1 MARRRDEPHPA
12 LDAGTVRLDVWLWAA
27 RFYKTRPLA
36 ATASAAGQVQLNE
49 QRVKPAHAVRVGD
62 VVTVR
67 RDALVWQAVVTG
79 VATRRGSATE
89 AAKLYR
95 EPDAARAAR
104 EAEVARRRA
113 EAAAP
118 RFPGRPTK
126 RERRRLEDFLDEP

>member
-1 MARRRDEPHPA
+1 MPKRSDETDA
-12 LDAGTVRLDVWLWAA
+12 LIDAETVRLDVWLWTA
-27 RFYKTRPLA
+27 RFYKTRSLA
-36 ATASAAGQVQLNE
+36 AAAAGNGQVQLNE

-79 VATRRGSATE
+79 LATRRGPATE

-104 EAEVARRRA
+104 EAEIAQRRTG
-113 EAAAP
+113 AAAP

>member
-1 MARRRDEPHPA
+1 MPRRADEPHAPIE
-12 LDAGTVRLDVWLWAA
+12 AGTVRLDVWLWAA
-27 RFYKTRPLA
+27 RFYKTRSLA
-36 ATASAAGQVQLNE
+36 AAAAAAGQVQLNE

-79 VATRRGSATE
+79 VAARRGSATD

-95 EPDAARAAR
+95 EPDAARTAR
-104 EAEVARRRA
+104 EAEVARRRTD
-113 EAAAP
+113 AAAP

>member
-1 MARRRDEPHPA
+1 MPKRTDETDA
-12 LDAGTVRLDVWLWAA
+12 LIEADTVRLDVWLWAA
-27 RFYKTRPLA
+27 RFYKTRSLA
-36 ATASAAGQVQLNE
+36 AAAAGNGQVQLNE

-79 VATRRGSATE
+79 LATRRGPATE

-104 EAEVARRRA
+104 EAEIAQRRTG
-113 EAAAP
+113 AAAP

>member
-1 MARRRDEPHPA
+1 MPKRTDETDA
-12 LDAGTVRLDVWLWAA
+12 LIEADTIRLDVWLWAA
-27 RFYKTRPLA
+27 RFYKTRSLA
-36 ATASAAGQVQLNE
+36 AAAAGNGQVQLNE

-79 VATRRGSATE
+79 LATRRGPATE

-104 EAEVARRRA
+104 EAEIAQRRTG
-113 EAAAP
+113 AAAP

>member
-1 MARRRDEPHPA
+1 MPKRTDETDARIEAD
-12 LDAGTVRLDVWLWAA
+12 TVRLDVWLWAA
-27 RFYKTRPLA
+27 RFYKTRSLA
-36 ATASAAGQVQLNE
+36 AAAAGNGQVQLNE

-79 VATRRGSATE
+79 LATRRGPATE

-104 EAEVARRRA
+104 EAEIAQRRTG
-113 EAAAP
+113 AAAP

>member
-1 MARRRDEPHPA
+1 MARQS
-12 LDAGTVRLDVWLWAA
+12 DATPSAAAAESARLDVWLWAA
-27 RFYKTRPLA
+27 RFYRTRSL
-36 ATASAAGQVQLNE
+36 ATAAVGNGQVQLNE

-79 VATRRGSATE
+79 VAARRGSATD

-95 EPDAARAAR
+95 EPDATRAAR
-104 EAEVARRRA
+104 EAEIARRRS

>member
-1 MARRRDEPHPA
+1 MPSRSGGTHPDSGA
-12 LDAGTVRLDVWLWAA
+12 DTVRLDVWLWAA
-27 RFYKTRPLA
+27 RFFKTRSLA
-36 ATASAAGQVQLNE
+36 AAATGAGQVQLNE

-62 VVTVR
+62 AVTVR

-104 EAEVARRRA
+104 EAEIARRRSD
-113 EAAAP
+113 AAAP

>member
-1 MARRRDEPHPA
+1 MPKRTDETDA
-12 LDAGTVRLDVWLWAA
+12 LIEADAVRLDVWLWAA
-27 RFYKTRPLA
+27 RFYKTRSLA
-36 ATASAAGQVQLNE
+36 AAAAGNGQVQLNE

-79 VATRRGSATE
+79 LATRRGPATE

-104 EAEVARRRA
+104 EAEIAQRRTG
-113 EAAAP
+113 AAAP

>member
-1 MARRRDEPHPA
+1 VTQDDQAPA
-12 LDAGTVRLDVWLWAA
+12 GAATRVRVDKWLWAA
-27 RFYKTRPLA
+27 RFYKTRSLA
-36 ATASAAGQVQLNE
+36 AAAAGNGQVQLNE

-79 VATRRGSATE
+79 LATRRGPATE

-104 EAEVARRRA
+104 EAEIAQRRTG
-113 EAAAP
+113 AAAP

>member
-1 MARRRDEPHPA
+1 MPKRTDETDA
-12 LDAGTVRLDVWLWAA
+12 LIEADTIRLDVWLWAA
-27 RFYKTRPLA
+27 RFYKTRSLA
-36 ATASAAGQVQLNE
+36 AAAAGNGQVQLNE

-79 VATRRGSATE
+79 LATRRGPATE

-104 EAEVARRRA
+104 ETEIEQRRTG
-113 EAAAP
+113 AAAP

>member
-1 MARRRDEPHPA
+1 MPRRSDEPHAPIET
-12 LDAGTVRLDVWLWAA
+12 GTVRLDVWLWAA
-27 RFYKTRPLA
+27 RFYRTRSL
-36 ATASAAGQVQLNE
+36 ATAAVGNGHVQLGD

-67 RDALVWQAVVTG
+67 RDALVWQAAVTAL
-79 VATRRGSATE
+79 ATRRGSATD

-104 EAEVARRRA
+104 EAEIARRRVD
-113 EAAAP
+113 AAAP

>member
-1 MARRRDEPHPA
+1 MPKRTDETDA
-12 LDAGTVRLDVWLWAA
+12 LIEADTIRLDVWLWAA
-27 RFYKTRPLA
+27 RFYKTRSLA
-36 ATASAAGQVQLNE
+36 AAAAGNGQVQLNE

-79 VATRRGSATE
+79 LATRRGPATE

-104 EAEVARRRA
+104 EAEIAQRRTGG
-113 EAAAP
+113 AAP

>member
-1 MARRRDEPHPA
+1 MPKQTDETDA
-12 LDAGTVRLDVWLWAA
+12 LIEADTIRLDVWLWAA
-27 RFYKTRPLA
+27 RFYKTRSL
-36 ATASAAGQVQLNE
+36 ATAAAGNGQVQLNE

-79 VATRRGSATE
+79 LATRRGPATE

-104 EAEVARRRA
+104 EAEIAQRRTG
-113 EAAAP
+113 AAAP

>member
-1 MARRRDEPHPA
+1 MPRRVDEPHAPIE
-12 LDAGTVRLDVWLWAA
+12 AGTVRLDIWLWAA
-27 RFYKTRPLA
+27 RFYKTRSLA
-36 ATASAAGQVQLNE
+36 AAAAAAGRVQLNE

-79 VATRRGSATE
+79 VAARRGSATD

-95 EPDAARAAR
+95 EADAARTAR
-104 EAEVARRRA
+104 EAEIARRRTD
-113 EAAAP
+113 AAAP

>member
-1 MARRRDEPHPA
+1 MPKRTDETDA
-12 LDAGTVRLDVWLWAA
+12 LIEADTIRLDVWLWAA
-27 RFYKTRPLA
+27 RFYKTRSLA
-36 ATASAAGQVQLNE
+36 AAAAGNGQVQLNE

-79 VATRRGSATE
+79 VATRRGPATE

-104 EAEVARRRA
+104 EAEIAQRRTG
-113 EAAAP
+113 AAAP